1 MDSNARRAYIL
12 SQMNVNPPS
21 HRQLSCTA
29 ALCLL
34 LGMASFSSASGA
46 DLGVAPIYRAPSP
59 VANWTGSYIG
69 IAGGGAWGSSVV
81 HNDFTGADQTP
92 QFDLKGGIIGITSGF
107 NVQNGGI
114 VYGYEG
120 DTAITSKRGSAFA
133 FPPNGAF
140 SSEVREPWLSTFRGR
155 LGFTQNNWLV
165 YATGG
170 AALGS
175 VETSVAGPP
184 GQASEKHWHWGWTV
198 GGGVEMRLTQDWT
211 AKVEY
216 LYVNLQDKS
225 YFNPAPSPVFP
236 SNQRV
241 SLDDHIVRVGVN
253 YKLPWGILDS
263 FFKR

>member
-1 MDSNARRAYIL
+1 
-12 SQMNVNPPS
+12 MNVNRTL
-21 HRQLSCTA
+21 HRQLPRLA
-29 ALCLL
+29 AAS
-34 LGMASFSSASGA
+34 LGFVVASHIPTSAVAA
-46 DLGVAPIYRAPSP
+46 DLGVAPIYRPTVP

-69 IAGGGAWGSSVV
+69 ISGGGVWGSSVV

-92 QFDLKGGIIGITSGF
+92 QFDLHGGIVGLTSGF
-107 NVQNGGI
+107 NIQNGRF
-114 VYGYEG
+114 VYGYES
-120 DTAITSKRGSAFA
+120 DTSITSKRGSAFD

-140 SSEVREPWLSTFRGR
+140 SSEVREPWLSTYRGR
-155 LGFTQNNWLV
+155 LGVTQNNWLF

-170 AALGS
+170 AALAD
-175 VETSVAGPP
+175 VETNIAGPP
-184 GQASEKHWHWGWTV
+184 GQVSEKHWHWGWTV

-225 YFNPAPSPVFP
+225 YFNPSPSPVFP
-236 SNQRV
+236 SGQRV
-241 SLDDHIVRVGVN
+241 SVDDHIVRVGVN